1 MDTTDRDTTDRDT
14 TNRDTTDSDTTD
26 SDTFDMDTFD
36 MYKGMPT
43 ALYST
48 LDIYHSYPEKSPFEI
63 NPPIFNLVP
72 AARSFSS
79 LDTPELHEAARQIMR
94 RTAGI
99 NVLFQMNGRY
109 PFTTVQRDEDMME
122 ANPGPFTGYSTPAPL
137 LNTALPDDAV
147 FVQQLNPDGNV
158 PIFVVRIGDELRLLK
173 IYPSVDLEYHS
184 QRHDEPEP
192 EDEDPDPTALFARER
207 EAYAH
212 LLHYGVC
219 DKGIVPRCYGWTTL
233 SAAHIEFVARLAPEL
248 TYCGSGTLDDI
259 KDQAKKGL
267 WPNAIVLE
275 YFPDAQVL
283 HSRNV
288 TYDIAE
294 KTLRALYEIHAAYVL
309 QGDIRGWNTLL
320 LPDGRIVWIDFN
332 FAMCASSPKLTRFQL
347 FIEFETGWY
356 SLYREMLPNKRIGI

>member
-1 MDTTDRDTTDRDT
+1 MDTTDV
-14 TNRDTTDSDTTD
+14 
-26 SDTFDMDTFD
+26 DTFDMD
-36 MYKGMPT
+36 KGMET

-48 LDIYHSYPEKSPFEI
+48 LEIYHSYPEKNPFEI
-63 NPPIFNLVP
+63 TPPIFGLVP
-72 AARSFSS
+72 FARDYDS
-79 LDTPELHEAARQIMR
+79 LDTPKLHEAAREIMR
-94 RTAGI
+94 RTGI

-109 PFTTVQRDEDMME
+109 PFTTVQRDEEKME
-122 ANPGPFTGYSTPAPL
+122 ANPGPFTGYSTPSPL
-137 LNTALPDDAV
+137 LNTMLPDDAE

-158 PIFVVRIGDELRLLK
+158 PIFVVRIGGELRLLK
-173 IYPSVDLEYHS
+173 IYPSVDVNRRSPRY
-184 QRHDEPEP
+184 DEP
-192 EDEDPDPTALFARER
+192 EDEEPDPTALFARER

-219 DKGIVPRCYGWTTL
+219 DKGIVPRCHGWATL
-233 SAAHIEFVARLAPEL
+233 SAAHIESVARLAPEL

-259 KDQAKKGL
+259 KKQAKKGL
-267 WPNAIVLE
+267 WPNAIILE

-320 LPDGRIVWIDFN
+320 LPDGRVVWIDFN
-332 FAMCASSPKLTRFQL
+332 FAMCASDQRLTRFQL

-356 SLYREMLPNKRIGI
+356 SLYREMLPNKRIGM